1 MFYGYARVSTSD
13 QSHEAQVEQL
23 MAAGAAKVFS
33 EKISGATAD
42 RPELQ
47 RAIAALDAG
56 DVLVVTDIDR
66 LARSTRDLLN
76 ILHEIK
82 RRGASLRSLRDPW
95 INTDTETGE
104 LILTLLGAVA
114 KLERSMILRR
124 TAEGRARA
132 KERGRS
138 LGRKPK
144 LNAAQIMEAQVMKAQ
159 GRGLREIGAIL
170 GCDASTVSRALRDEE
185 DVEADDQ
192 AVC

>member
-1 MFYGYARVSTSD
+1 
-13 QSHEAQVEQL
+13 

>member
-1 MFYGYARVSTSD
+1 VFYGYARVSTSD
-13 QSHEAQVEQL
+13 QSHQGQVEQL
-23 MAAGAAKVFS
+23 TAAGAAKVFS

-56 DVLVVTDIDR
+56 DVLLVTDIDR

-82 RRGASLRSLRDPW
+82 RQGATLRSLRDPW
-95 INTDTETGE
+95 VNTDTETGE
-104 LILTLLGAVA
+104 LLLTLLGAVA

-144 LNAAQIMEAQVMKAQ
+144 LNAVQIMEAQVMKAQ